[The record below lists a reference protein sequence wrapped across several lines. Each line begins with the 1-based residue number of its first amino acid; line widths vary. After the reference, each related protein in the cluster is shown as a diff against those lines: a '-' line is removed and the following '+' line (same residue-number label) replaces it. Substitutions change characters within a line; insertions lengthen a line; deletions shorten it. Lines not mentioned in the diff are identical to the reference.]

1 MKKFQLDQKDR
12 WKYSGFTL
20 LSSIPIIWT
29 TSYLELKMINEAW
42 PLSINI
48 GFYFLFMSLICLISL
63 VFICYLIWFI
73 KGLNIKFNKFDH
85 LGYYFIGIITVLL
98 SFIFGSLLTGTKENL
113 RYMNFRVILTLPA
126 VNLILP
132 IICNSVYKR
141 REKLLCS
148 PYILLMLAD
157 LAIYL
162 IFRYPLELINTYQSD
177 FMFIQVFVLIFIFYT
192 ISCLQLKYG
201 SRFFLP
207 NWWRSKIYEF
217 RRVIAED
224 FDLAKTDEA
233 MWPEWGYWMQ
243 KLHLSSLLSN
253 EKSLRSYEG
262 LRCNSIY
269 MKTQD
274 NYSFHY
280 FCLDYIISQKKSP
293 NYPCKSI
300 DEYND

>member
-1 MKKFQLDQKDR
+1 MVLII
-12 WKYSGFTL
+12 SPL
-20 LSSIPIIWT
+20 LWAI
-29 TSYLELKMINEAW
+29 SYLELKLIYEVC
-42 PLSINI
+42 PLSLNI
-48 GFYFLFMSLICLISL
+48 GFYIVFMSLIWMLSL
-63 VFICYLIWFI
+63 SIIKHFIFFF
-73 KGLNIKFNKFDH
+73 KNSVTSLNKFNC
-85 LGYYFIGIITVLL
+85 LGYFVIGIITVFLPFL
-98 SFIFGSLLTGTKENL
+98 FGSLFAKRQENL
-113 RYMNFRVILTLPA
+113 SFLNFRVILALPA

-148 PYILLMLAD
+148 PYILLMLTD

-162 IFRYPLELINTYQSD
+162 IFRYPLELINRYQSD
-177 FMFIQVFVLIFIFYT
+177 LMFIQVFVLIFIFYT

-207 NWWRSKIYEF
+207 NRWRGKIYEF

-243 KLHLSSLLSN
+243 KLHLPSPLSN
-253 EKSLRSYEG
+253 ERSLRSYEG
-262 LRCNSIY
+262 FECNSIY

-280 FCLDYIISQKKSP
+280 FCLEYIISQKQFTS
-293 NYPCKSI
+293 YPCKSI